1 MLPPLR
7 LPDTERPVLDEA
19 RAAEDKRVEEEEEEA
34 RAVNVQ
40 AILKEFVAAFRFF
53 KERAKVQWSQIN

>member
-1 MLPPLR
+1 MRRGLLK
-7 LPDTERPVLDEA
+7 LKVS
-19 RAAEDKRVEEEEEEA
+19 EEEA

-40 AILKEFVAAFRFF
+40 AILKELVAAFRFF

>member
-7 LPDTERPVLDEA
+7 LPGTERPVLDEA
-19 RAAEDKRVEEEEEEA
+19 GAAEAQRVEEEEA

-53 KERAKVQWSQIN
+53 KERAKVQWSQINEA

>member
-7 LPDTERPVLDEA
+7 LPGTERPVLDEA
-19 RAAEDKRVEEEEEEA
+19 GAAEAQRVEEEA